1 MKRNNKII
9 LMGVIGIALLSGCSK
24 GYKEGIYTG
33 TAIDSYGGQNNT
45 ATAIVTVDKNGKITD
60 VDLDTTYTKDG
71 VETTKKKLGDSYGMY
86 GGEYGSQVG
95 EWYQQVEVLEKNVV
109 DNQGLD
115 KIKMNDEGYTD
126 AVSGCT
132 IKIDALYEALEN
144 ALKQAKK

>member
-45 ATAIVTVDKNGKITD
+45 ATAIVTVNKNGKITD

-95 EWYQQVEVLEKNVV
+95 EWYQQVEALEKNVV